1 MAELL
6 YDELTLFGICF
17 LLGAALAF
25 AYDLIR
31 IFRLLVPHADIVV
44 DLEDLA
50 FWLFTAW
57 TVFGTLFKYNQG
69 ALRGYAFIGMFAGV
83 IIYAL
88 TLSRLIMYIVRK
100 MVPYWKK
107 GFAWLFKPFRQFVG
121 FLRKEL
127 KNAKDEFTI
136 ALKGR

>member
-1 MAELL
+1 MAGLL

-17 LLGAALAF
+17 LLGVALAVV
-25 AYDLIR
+25 YDLVR
-31 IFRLLVPHADIVV
+31 IFRLLVPHMDIIV

-57 TVFGTLFKYNQG
+57 MVFGTLFKYNQG

-88 TLSRLIMYIVRK
+88 TLSRLIMYMVRK
-100 MVPYWKK
+100 LVPYWKK
-107 GFAWLFKPFRQFVG
+107 CFSGIFKPFKQFAG